1 MNPIIVSFGGFD
13 LRWYS
18 VLIATAI
25 VIAYFMIMS
34 ESRRFQV
41 KQEFMFNLMFWTLLF
56 AIVGARLYYVVF
68 NLNYYLDN
76 PAEII
81 QIWNGGL
88 AIHGGLI
95 AGALT
100 IFIYCKKYKAN
111 LGKILD
117 IIIPAL
123 LLGQAIGRWGNFFN
137 SEAYGSAVSYQTLIN
152 MKIIPQFIIDN
163 MYINGAYHL
172 PMFYFE
178 SIWCFLGFVFSL
190 FIRRRRYIKNG
201 QLAGFYLMWY
211 SVGRFVIEIF
221 RTDSLMIGG
230 FKVAQII
237 SVLLFLCG
245 IYIQF
250 VQSRKPKLDDLYNSI
265 EDKEINF

>member
-56 AIVGARLYYVVF
+56 AIVGARIYYVVF

-137 SEAYGSAVSYQTLIN
+137 REAYGALTNSFFRMEILTESGEYISVHPTFLYESLWCVLGFLLLLLIN
-152 MKIIPQFIIDN
+152 I
-163 MYINGAYHL
+163 
-172 PMFYFE
+172 
-178 SIWCFLGFVFSL
+178 
-190 FIRRRRYIKNG
+190 
-201 QLAGFYLMWY
+201 
-211 SVGRFVIEIF
+211 
-221 RTDSLMIGG
+221 
-230 FKVAQII
+230 
-237 SVLLFLCG
+237 LLEL
-245 IYIQF
+245 
-250 VQSRKPKLDDLYNSI
+250 
-265 EDKEINF
+265 